1 MTRWIW
7 WTPFVGLVLIAG
19 VVGYQFGRAYAPL
32 NETQVISRIANAHLQ
47 ERGGRAEDCFAVP
60 GVGEVWLQVVCAGT
74 VYKVDR
80 RARVIA
86 VEEPGA

>member
-1 MTRWIW
+1 MPRGVILSTA
-7 WTPFVGLVLIAG
+7 FLCAMSAVVGLW
-19 VVGYQFGRAYAPL
+19 VGLKWQPL
-32 NETQVISRIANAHLQ
+32 DETQVISRIANAHLQ

-60 GVGEVWLQVVCAGT
+60 GVGEVWLQVACAGT